1 MADGIV
7 RVAAIGDLHCTKTSQ
22 GAFQPL
28 FSRIAESADVLLMAG
43 DLTDYGLPDEAKI
56 LARELSGLRIPVAAV
71 LGNHDIES
79 NKESE
84 VRQILCDAGMVILD
98 GDACELQG
106 IGIAG
111 AKGFGGGFGQRALG
125 PWGETIIKQ
134 FVREAVDEA
143 LKLEAALAR
152 LRTTHLI
159 ALLHYSPVQRTVEGE
174 PLEIYPF
181 LGSSR
186 LEEPIG
192 RYPVSLV
199 VHGHAH
205 RGSPEGT
212 TRLGVPVY
220 NVSMPLLTRAFAGK
234 FPFRVF
240 EVAIGEKQPGEPTP
254 AHSTPPPRPV
264 AASASAESA
273 PPRAA
278 AATGRR
284 ATDTVA
290 H

>member
-1 MADGIV
+1 MAGSMV
-7 RVAAIGDLHCTKTSQ
+7 RVAALADLHCTKTSQ
-22 GAFQPL
+22 GAFQSL
-28 FSRIAESADVLLMAG
+28 FARVAEAADVALIAG
-43 DLTDYGLPDEAKI
+43 DLTDYGLPDEARV
-56 LARELSGLRIPVAAV
+56 LAKELASVRIPIAAV

-79 NKESE
+79 GKADE
-84 VRQILCDAGMVILD
+84 VRRTLTDAGVVVLD

-111 AKGFGGGFGQRALG
+111 VKGFGGGFGQRALG

-152 LRTTHLI
+152 LRTSHPVV
-159 ALLHYSPVQRTVEGE
+159 LLHYSPIAATVEGE

-199 VHGHAH
+199 FHGHAH
-205 RGSPEGT
+205 RGQLEGKT
-212 TRLGVPVY
+212 KLGVPVY
-220 NVSMPLLTRAFAGK
+220 NVSMPLLTRTFADRP
-234 FPFRVF
+234 PFRVF
-240 EVAIGEKQPGEPTP
+240 EVPVTQQPSVQTAP
-254 AHSTPPPRPV
+254 AHSTPQRELV
-264 AASASAESA
+264 AAR
-273 PPRAA
+273 PR
-278 AATGRR
+278 RR
-284 ATDTVA
+284 ASDA
-290 H
+290 IAS